1 MKSPQT
7 YLIAL
12 LALTTIGGSFLAWQQ
27 YGELVE
33 LRAAAMNKD
42 ERADL
47 QKRAWD
53 LERLNKQLR
62 DQVAAQRP
70 TGGDADGP
78 VAAGEGGRDRR
89 DPNGKGGGR
98 GGPGGGNNP
107 LQQMEAVR
115 DLMARPEVQALM
127 SSQQKDA
134 VQARYAA
141 LFKNLNLA
149 PEQADKLKTI
159 LADRQTTLQDVMSA
173 AREQGIDPRTD
184 RNAVQ
189 KLMEVARNDI
199 ASSIKS
205 VIGESGFTQLEN
217 YEKTLPQRNI
227 VNQLQQR
234 LSYTDTPLTS
244 IQADQLVQILAT
256 NTPAPTPRRP
266 ADTAGAAPQPP
277 NDRVG
282 RVSFDG
288 AGGGQ
293 NFTAGRMPDLG
304 ALGAMIGGVFGGGG
318 PGGPVGG
325 MLTLG
330 GGDPTRAG
338 GNAMVPITPTAISQS
353 QAVLAGPQVAALQQL
368 QQQQQNQ
375 QQLAKIFAETIGA
388 QQAAQNAATTT
399 NANPTKSGGTP
410 TPTKEKRPGS

>member
-1 MKSPQT
+1 MKSPST
-7 YLIAL
+7 YLIAVL
-12 LALTTIGGSFLAWQQ
+12 TLTTIGGSILAWQQ

-62 DQVAAQRP
+62 DQLAAQRP
-70 TGGDADGP
+70 SGEDGTI
-78 VAAGEGGRDRR
+78 AAGEGGRDRR
-89 DPNGKGGGR
+89 DPNSKSGGR
-98 GGPGGGNNP
+98 GGPGGGNAP
-107 LQQMEAVR
+107 LQQAEALR
-115 DLMARPEVQALM
+115 DLLARPEVQALM

-141 LFKNLNLA
+141 LFKSLNLA
-149 PEQADKLKTI
+149 PEQAEKLKTI
-159 LADRQTTLQDVMSA
+159 LADRQTTMQDVMSA

-189 KLMEVARNDI
+189 QLMEVARNDI
-199 ASSIKS
+199 NSSIKS
-205 VIGESGFTQLEN
+205 VIGESGFNQLET
-217 YEKTLPQRNI
+217 YEKTIPQRNI

-244 IQADQLVQILAT
+244 IQADQLVQILAA

-266 ADTAGAAPQPP
+266 ADATGAATQPAAE
-277 NDRVG
+277 RVVVRLG
-282 RVSFDG
+282 FDG
-288 AGGGQ
+288 AGSGQ
-293 NFTAGRMPDLG
+293 NLTAGRMPDLG
-304 ALGAMIGGVFGGGG
+304 ALGAVIGGVFAGGGL
-318 PGGPVGG
+318 PGGAGGG

-330 GGDPTRAG
+330 GGDPTRGG
-338 GNAMVPITPTAISQS
+338 GNATVPITATAVNQS
-353 QAVLAGPQVAALQQL
+353 QAVLAAPQVAALQQL

-375 QQLAKIFAETIGA
+375 QQLAKIVAETL
-388 QQAAQNAATTT
+388 AAQNAVNPATTT
-399 NANPTKSGGTP
+399 RSGGNP
-410 TPTKEKRPGS
+410 PPTKEKRPGS